1 MRHCRIIATSILI
14 CTASAGGSFGAAQN
28 DPSWPCVQRK
38 VPELSVGQVWNGPD
52 IPDSA
57 KGWDNDA
64 AIHAL
69 VDDLAARRNPLDTA
83 QNRIVEFANGLP
95 RDQVNN
101 KMLLLFQ
108 GLFDTLNRE
117 RIQVISGISRYAGK
131 QREMANDLR
140 TEAARVDA
148 MRGKPD
154 TDPDDLDR
162 ANERLTW
169 ETRIFQERVQSLTYV
184 CEVPT
189 IIEQRLYSL
198 SKTISQ
204 SMLKQ

>member
-1 MRHCRIIATSILI
+1 MRQCRIIATSLLI

-28 DPSWPCVQRK
+28 DPTWPCVQRK

-69 VDDLAARRNPLDTA
+69 VDDLAARRNPLDAART
-83 QNRIVEFANGLP
+83 RIVEFANGLP
-95 RDQVNN
+95 RDQVND

-131 QREMANDLR
+131 QREIADDLR
-140 TEAARVDA
+140 KEAARVDA
-148 MRGKPD
+148 MRGKAD

-198 SKTISQ
+198 SKTIGQ